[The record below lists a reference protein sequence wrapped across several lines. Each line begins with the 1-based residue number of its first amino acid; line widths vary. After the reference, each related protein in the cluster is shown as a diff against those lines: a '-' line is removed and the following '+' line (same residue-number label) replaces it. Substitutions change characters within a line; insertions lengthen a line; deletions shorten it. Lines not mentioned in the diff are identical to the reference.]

1 MRWRGILAAAFLAML
16 ACAAGAAAAV
26 PTPPPDAVAATPA
39 LIREVQFMLTRLGM
53 EPGPIDGVVGP
64 QTTSAVHKFQQKLG
78 LPVGDL
84 VVDQTVSGKLVA
96 QLRIEA
102 SRVILGSEPK
112 SEPPPAAAAPPPAA
126 ALAPTPP
133 PAPPPDRFA
142 ACPFEPADFHIGGVQ
157 YTPDKLLQDG
167 FDGSTARAVANLK
180 DRLDEARRLAENIGG
195 SALTEV
201 QRQARVLGYFT
212 CRLKIEQAS
221 DAKK

>member
-1 MRWRGILAAAFLAML
+1 LLGIAL
-16 ACAAGAAAAV
+16 AGADARAADAV
-26 PTPPPDAVAATPA
+26 PDTVAATPA
-39 LIREVQFMLTRLGM
+39 LIREVQFMLTRLGF
-53 EPGPIDGVVGP
+53 EPGPIDGIAGP
-64 QTTSAVHKFQQKLG
+64 QTTVAVHRFQQKLG

-84 VVDQTVSGKLVA
+84 VTGQAVPGKLVA

-112 SEPPPAAAAPPPAA
+112 PEPSPAPATPPPAA
-126 ALAPTPP
+126 ALAPAPPPAP

-142 ACPFEPADFHIGGVQ
+142 VCPVNPEDFHIGGVQ
-157 YTPDKLLQDG
+157 YTPDQFLQAG

-195 SALTEV
+195 SALAEV

-212 CRLKIEQAS
+212 CRLKIEQEAG
-221 DAKK
+221 ANK